1 MALPKKGY
9 KPGIYRFVSGTVDG
23 NGDFSI
29 TNIPKDGY
37 VSGIYQLTE
46 VTIDA
51 DGNTSVEEDDI
62 GITAA
67 IEVTVDG
74 SGDLSVTEVPEEGY
88 VSGVYRVTTST
99 NIPKEGF
106 NQIDFS
112 AVIGTI
118 SGGKWESGPGIQF
131 NAPLTNSLI
140 PSSAVAATYTFARAD
155 TDATVTDFEGL
166 GKDVTADEFRPVGA
180 RRVFNIVDTDSE
192 DLVAASFGNS
202 NGGTVDSTTTF
213 STTANEN
220 ARVFDPFPAPF
231 TGDLINRSFVFS
243 AIMWVDSGTD
253 NARLRIT
260 HSGDAALISS
270 DFVVTTTPTRF
281 AFQATFTGNGSGG
294 NYAFQ
299 NGSDALARTF
309 NVTEYQF
316 EEVTGQAYQSSNP
329 NAPSEYVSVGQ
340 GVDHGANQDGVK
352 DFATENGN
360 TVTSGVVT
368 EATGTAISAATL
380 EGVTVEGART
390 NAERNSEN
398 FGAWTA
404 GGGVVIAANAATS
417 PRGDLTADSI
427 SDNSAG
433 AIALVT
439 SASGLLIANNNYIS
453 ASVYILK
460 DAVPASTRFSL
471 LRVALTGGTNAN
483 LDLTLDTSTGAIDT
497 RISAGTSTIINGYT
511 ESVGNYWRVVLNMQN
526 DASGNT
532 SALIRLYPAIGA
544 GVLSGAYS
552 ASATGTITAWG
563 AQLEIGNTASTYIPT
578 AGLNTTR
585 GAESLS
591 YPNTNILDDEGT
603 LAFTFTPSGSTAQY
617 TGAGDRALIGVRG
630 VNNDLVHID
639 TTTGKLILSDG
650 TNETVPT
657 TLPALVAGTATKI
670 AIRWSATAG
679 TMQIRQDAVEVSA
692 TFDGSMNKSTELRI
706 GYSGAARAN
715 GTYKNLIVY
724 NGAVSDATFTGLTA

>member
-51 DGNTSVEEDDI
+51 DGNTSVAEDDI

-131 NAPLTNSLI
+131 NAPLTFSLI
-140 PSSAVAATYTFARAD
+140 PSPAVAATYTFARAD

-166 GKDVTADEFRPVGA
+166 VKDVTANEFRPIGA
-180 RRVFNIVDTDSE
+180 RRVHNLVVEGASSSTNLTASGGWTLTAATATYDAINNETEVTFNGAGFNRVS
-192 DLVAASFGNS
+192 ASMLPNAGAV
-202 NGGTVDSTTTF
+202 TITF
-213 STTANEN
+213 SVEAKEGTENDFRFVIGGFSANASSGTITTDGTWKRYSATVNSTG
-220 ARVFDPFPAPF
+220 AWVD
-231 TGDLINRSFVFS
+231 GDLCIAN
-243 AIMWVDSGTD
+243 T
-253 NARLRIT
+253 N
-260 HSGDAALISS
+260 HSGSV
-270 DFVVTTTPTRF
+270 FFRN
-281 AFQATFTGNGSGG
+281 FQVELVSGQS
-294 NYAFQ
+294 NQ
-299 NGSDALARTF
+299 N
-309 NVTEYQF
+309 
-316 EEVTGQAYQSSNP
+316 
-329 NAPSEYVSVGQ
+329 PSEYVSVGQ
-340 GVDHGANQDGVK
+340 GDEHGANADGVEY
-352 DFATENGN
+352 FNYENGN
-360 TVTSGVVT
+360 TVASTIVT
-368 EATGTAISAATL
+368 EATGSAIAAATL
-380 EGVTVEGART
+380 EGGLVEEQRT
-390 NAERNSEN
+390 NYADTDDDLTGGAETIDI
-398 FGAWTA
+398 TA
-404 GGGVVIAANAATS
+404 GGTGDYTLSVFGSAA
-417 PRGDLTADSI
+417 
-427 SDNSAG
+427 
-433 AIALVT
+433 VT
-439 SASGLLIANNNYIS
+439 
-453 ASVYILK
+453 
-460 DAVPASTRFSL
+460 
-471 LRVALTGGTNAN
+471 VA
-483 LDLTLDTSTGAIDT
+483 
-497 RISAGTSTIINGYT
+497 AGTATGSGFAQAT
-511 ESVGNYWRVVLNMQN
+511 EGNPVTFNITVV
-526 DASGNT
+526 
-532 SALIRLYPAIGA
+532 
-544 GVLSGAYS
+544 
-552 ASATGTITAWG
+552 GTITLTLNSGTLDSSVSGDFLKQVEAG
-563 AQLEIGNTASTYIPT
+563 SFPTTFIPSPTTTA
-578 AGLNTTR
+578 ATR
-585 GAESLS
+585 NAESLS

-603 LAFTFTPSGSTAQY
+603 LAITFTPDGDTADY
-617 TGAGDRALIGVRG
+617 TGDGDRALIGVRG
-630 VNNDLVHID
+630 VNADILHID

-692 TFDGSMNKSTELRI
+692 TFDGSMNKSTALRI
-706 GYSGAARAN
+706 GYSGANRAN

-724 NGAVSDATFTGLTA
+724 NGAVNDATFTGLTA

>member
-51 DGNTSVEEDDI
+51 DGNTSVAEDDI

-140 PSSAVAATYTFARAD
+140 PSPAVAATYTFARGD

-166 GKDVTADEFRPVGA
+166 VKDVTANEARFVGA
-180 RRVFNIVDTDSE
+180 RRVHNTISLRFDAGAAVTVDNGDGTRTTTGLTTSNANRAVIRSPVVAGDQMIFSISVKADIPANIGKRVIIRPTS
-192 DLVAASFGNS
+192 
-202 NGGTVDSTTTF
+202 GGTFAGSFIITLTDTF
-213 STTANEN
+213 VRYIPNFLVGAGGFIDLWLQGVATNTA
-220 ARVFDPFPAPF
+220 
-231 TGDLINRSFVFS
+231 
-243 AIMWVDSGTD
+243 SG
-253 NARLRIT
+253 
-260 HSGDAALISS
+260 
-270 DFVVTTTPTRF
+270 VTWKEDQWEKT
-281 AFQATFTGNGSGG
+281 A
-294 NYAFQ
+294 
-299 NGSDALARTF
+299 
-309 NVTEYQF
+309 
-316 EEVTGQAYQSSNP
+316 GQAVT
-329 NAPSEYVSVGQ
+329 APSEWVDEAT
-340 GVDHGANQDGVK
+340 DHGANENGVK
-352 DFATENGN
+352 YFTTENGN
-360 TVTSGVVT
+360 TVTSNVVT
-368 EATGTAISAATL
+368 DALGAAIADATL
-380 EGVTVEGART
+380 EGGLVEEPRT
-390 NAERNSEN
+390 NYCLYSEDLSNAAWVASNVTKSSDGVDLPSGQVGTAETLTASAGNGTLLQTITLASAVNTFSVYLQRKTGTGNIDITLDN
-398 FGAWTA
+398 GGTWTTKTLT
-404 GGGVVIAANAATS
+404 GVGTWDRVDFTGSAAAN
-417 PRGDLTADSI
+417 PIVGIRI
-427 SDNSAG
+427 
-433 AIALVT
+433 VT
-439 SASGLLIANNNYIS
+439 SA
-453 ASVYILK
+453 
-460 DAVPASTRFSL
+460 DAVQ
-471 LRVALTGGTNAN
+471 
-483 LDLTLDTSTGAIDT
+483 
-497 RISAGTSTIINGYT
+497 
-511 ESVGNYWRVVLNMQN
+511 M
-526 DASGNT
+526 
-532 SALIRLYPAIGA
+532 
-544 GVLSGAYS
+544 
-552 ASATGTITAWG
+552 WG
-563 AQLEIGNTASTYIPT
+563 AQLATGAFLTSHMPT
-578 AGLNTTR
+578 TSAAVTR
-585 GAESLS
+585 NAESLS

-603 LAFTFTPSGSTAQY
+603 LAITFTPDGSTAAY
-617 TGAGDRALIGVRG
+617 TGGGDRALVGVRG
-630 VNNDLVHID
+630 VNDDLLHID

-670 AIRWSATAG
+670 AIRWSAAAG

-692 TFDGSMNKSTELRI
+692 TFDGSMNKSTALRI
-706 GYSGAARAN
+706 GYSGANRAN

-724 NGAVSDATFTGLTA
+724 NGAVNDATFTGLTA